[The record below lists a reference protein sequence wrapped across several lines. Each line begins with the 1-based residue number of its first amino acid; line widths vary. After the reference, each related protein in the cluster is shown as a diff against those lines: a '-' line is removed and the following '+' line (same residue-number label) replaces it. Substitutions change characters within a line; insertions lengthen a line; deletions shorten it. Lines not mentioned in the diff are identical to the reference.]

1 MKSKMLMRLGLLKKQ
16 FKSEQ
21 QFISYVNS
29 VNMGK
34 LNRFFNNEQKKLI
47 KKKNIKN
54 QKSGDLKETSTSLD
68 DESTRDLNQEENKLN
83 TVFLGNEKNAIKNK
97 IEVKEENTSPSNK
110 KGMPIPQNL
119 ASMPKR
125 TFRVD
130 LAEKEKSFSQE
141 RQKKENENSSELYF
155 DHEYMK
161 DLYKKSIISQRKA
174 DEHVFTVNWLKESPK
189 RIQKNKKMLE
199 KQKLL

>member
-54 QKSGDLKETSTSLD
+54 QKSGDLKESSTSLD

-130 LAEKEKSFSQE
+130 LAEKEKSF
-141 RQKKENENSSELYF
+141 YF
-155 DHEYMK
+155 
-161 DLYKKSIISQRKA
+161 
-174 DEHVFTVNWLKESPK
+174 V
-189 RIQKNKKMLE
+189 
-199 KQKLL
+199 